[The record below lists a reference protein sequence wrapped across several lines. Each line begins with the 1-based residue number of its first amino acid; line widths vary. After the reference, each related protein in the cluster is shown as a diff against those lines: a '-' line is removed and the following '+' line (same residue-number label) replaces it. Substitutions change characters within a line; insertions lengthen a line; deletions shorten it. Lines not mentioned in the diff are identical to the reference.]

1 MGYMGF
7 SRLEQKE
14 GVEGTQCGST
24 MAEKTSAFCRL
35 REMRWR
41 EIRCFPNAP
50 GANALK
56 VDLGRTRQ
64 KGGANGMDQAKNGGR
79 AK

>member
-1 MGYMGF
+1 MRVDDGGENKRFLPLTRDEMAGNKVF
-7 SRLEQKE
+7 SKR
-14 GVEGTQCGST
+14 S
-24 MAEKTSAFCRL
+24 R
-35 REMRWR
+35 
-41 EIRCFPNAP
+41 
-50 GANALK
+50 ANALK